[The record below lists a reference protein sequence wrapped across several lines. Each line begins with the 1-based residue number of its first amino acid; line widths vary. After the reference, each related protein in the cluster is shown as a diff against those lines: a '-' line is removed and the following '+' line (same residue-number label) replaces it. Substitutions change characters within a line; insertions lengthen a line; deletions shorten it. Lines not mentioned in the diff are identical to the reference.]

1 MASHHLLNTSPSRR
15 DLAGAGLDSSGPALA
30 RWEHLQCMETQS
42 PARPDIFDVLSLAE
56 LADRLHVSAQT
67 IYDLRKK
74 GRGPRGFRVGPRLM
88 FRLSEVE
95 SWLTAMEEAD
105 GARTHRG
112 RT

>member
-1 MASHHLLNTSPSRR
+1 MDAQT
-15 DLAGAGLDSSGPALA
+15 
-30 RWEHLQCMETQS
+30 
-42 PARPDIFDVLSLAE
+42 PARPDLFDVLSLAE

-95 SWLTAMEEAD
+95 AWLSAMEEAD
-105 GARTHRG
+105 AARTHRS